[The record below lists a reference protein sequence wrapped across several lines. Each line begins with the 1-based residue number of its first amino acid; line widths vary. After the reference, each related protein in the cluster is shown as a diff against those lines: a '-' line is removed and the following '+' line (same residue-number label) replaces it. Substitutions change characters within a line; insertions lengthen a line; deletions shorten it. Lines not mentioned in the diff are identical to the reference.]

1 MSTYKGAL
9 PVPTP
14 ETQPYWDGAREGRLM
29 LPWCEDCGKA
39 HFHPRAIC
47 PHCGGARLRWRE
59 ASGQGRLHTY
69 VINHKPAKGFED
81 RVPYVIAVVELEE
94 GPRLLT
100 NIEMDN
106 PTPDKLQ
113 IDMRVVVS
121 FRTLTATIALPV
133 FRAAP

>member
-1 MSTYKGAL
+1 MSGYKGAL

-14 ETQPYWDGAREGRLM
+14 ETQPYWDGARDGRLM
-29 LPWCEDCGKA
+29 LPWCEDCGKP

-47 PHCGGARLRWRE
+47 PHCGGARLQWRQ
-59 ASGQGRLHTY
+59 ASGRGRLHTH

-100 NIEMDN
+100 NIEIED
-106 PTPDKLQ
+106 PTPEKLPM
-113 IDMRVVVS
+113 DMALVVDFRV
-121 FRTLTATIALPV
+121 LNEKIALPV
-133 FRAAP
+133 FRPAP